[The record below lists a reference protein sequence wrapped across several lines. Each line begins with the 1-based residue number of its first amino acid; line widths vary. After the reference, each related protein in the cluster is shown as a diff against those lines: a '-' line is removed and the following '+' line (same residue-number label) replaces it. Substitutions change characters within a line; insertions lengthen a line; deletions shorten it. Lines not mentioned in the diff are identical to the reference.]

1 LTTHIHSGLN
11 ATAQEAEAAQASEGR
26 WPRICESA
34 QTPMKASGEFAAAQ
48 KSRVAMISLH
58 TSPLAPLGR
67 TRDAGGMN
75 VYIRELARELG
86 RSGVEIDIFTRRI
99 DCDTPTI
106 QYPAYGARL
115 ISLPAGPATLLP
127 PSELH
132 PYVAEFSCR
141 LARFAERE
149 QRSYDLIHS
158 HYWLSAAAALPLAR
172 AWNVPHVTMFHTV
185 ERLKS
190 QQYGAPV
197 SNSLA
202 SQVRIETERRIAA
215 TVERISVST
224 EHEGEQLRKLYGLS
238 PSSFQIIPCG
248 VDLDAFT
255 PGTPA
260 EREMARQR
268 FASDGRPM
276 LLFVGRLD
284 AIKDLDLLLVSVA
297 RMRTDAALHIVGGDP
312 DGDPELDRLRALA
325 CDLGVAERVRFPGAV
340 AQRDLP
346 DYYRAAD
353 ALVVTSRYESFGLAA
368 VEALASGTPVV
379 AAQVGGLPSIITHGE
394 NGLLVRWRCPEAFAE
409 QLDLLL
415 EDTALRARLSA
426 TARSSVERFS
436 WERIGDEVR
445 ALYHELT
452 TDACRALACSCH

>member
-1 LTTHIHSGLN
+1 LTIHTHSGLN
-11 ATAQEAEAAQASEGR
+11 TTAQEAEAARASEGR
-26 WPRICESA
+26 WPRICERA
-34 QTPMKASGEFAAAQ
+34 QTPMKASVEFKFAHRL
-48 KSRVAMISLH
+48 RVAMISLH

-106 QYPAYGARL
+106 QYPTHGVRL

-127 PSELH
+127 PTELH

-190 QQYGAPV
+190 QQYGAPA

-202 SQVRIETERRIAA
+202 SQTRIETERRIATA
-215 TVERISVST
+215 VERISVST
-224 EHEGEQLRKLYGLS
+224 EHEGEQLRRLYGLA
-238 PSSFQIIPCG
+238 PSLFQVIPCG

-268 FASDGRPM
+268 LASDGRPM

-284 AIKDLDLLLVSVA
+284 AIKDLDLLLASVA
-297 RMRTDAALHIVGGDP
+297 RMRTDAVLHIVGGDP
-312 DGDPELDRLRALA
+312 DGDPELDRLCALA
-325 CDLGVAERVRFPGAV
+325 GDLGVGERVRFPGAV

-346 DYYRAAD
+346 NYYRAAD

-368 VEALASGTPVV
+368 VEALASGLPVV

-426 TARSSVERFS
+426 AARSSVERFS

-445 ALYHELT
+445 ALYQELT
-452 TDACRALACSCH
+452 DDARCALACSCR

>member
-1 LTTHIHSGLN
+1 MTTHIHSGLN
-11 ATAQEAEAAQASEGR
+11 ATAQEAEAARASEGR
-26 WPRICESA
+26 WPRICERA

-106 QYPAYGARL
+106 QYPAYGVRL

-190 QQYGAPV
+190 QQYGAPA

-202 SQVRIETERRIAA
+202 SQMRIETERRIAT

-224 EHEGEQLRKLYGLS
+224 EHEGEQLRKLYGLRPARSRSS
-238 PSSFQIIPCG
+238 P
-248 VDLDAFT
+248 
-255 PGTPA
+255 
-260 EREMARQR
+260 
-268 FASDGRPM
+268 
-276 LLFVGRLD
+276 
-284 AIKDLDLLLVSVA
+284 
-297 RMRTDAALHIVGGDP
+297 AALISTP
-312 DGDPELDRLRALA
+312 
-325 CDLGVAERVRFPGAV
+325 
-340 AQRDLP
+340 
-346 DYYRAAD
+346 
-353 ALVVTSRYESFGLAA
+353 SRQG
-368 VEALASGTPVV
+368 
-379 AAQVGGLPSIITHGE
+379 H
-394 NGLLVRWRCPEAFAE
+394 
-409 QLDLLL
+409 
-415 EDTALRARLSA
+415 
-426 TARSSVERFS
+426 
-436 WERIGDEVR
+436 
-445 ALYHELT
+445 
-452 TDACRALACSCH
+452 

>member
-1 LTTHIHSGLN
+1 
-11 ATAQEAEAAQASEGR
+11 
-26 WPRICESA
+26 
-34 QTPMKASGEFAAAQ
+34 
-48 KSRVAMISLH
+48 
-58 TSPLAPLGR
+58 
-67 TRDAGGMN
+67 MN

-106 QYPAYGARL
+106 QYPAYGVRL
-115 ISLPAGPATLLP
+115 ISLPAGPAALLP

-141 LARFAERE
+141 LAHFAARD

-190 QQYGAPV
+190 QQYGAPA

-202 SQVRIETERRIAA
+202 SQMRIETERRIAA

-224 EHEGEQLRKLYGLS
+224 EHEGEQLRRLYGLA
-238 PSSFQIIPCG
+238 PNLFQVIPCG

-255 PGTPA
+255 PGMPA
-260 EREMARQR
+260 EREVARQR
-268 FASDGRPM
+268 LASDGRPM

-284 AIKDLDLLLVSVA
+284 AIKDLDLLLASVA
-297 RMRTDAALHIVGGDP
+297 RMRKDAVLHIVGGDP

-325 CDLGVAERVRFPGAV
+325 GDLGVAERVRFPGAV

-368 VEALASGTPVV
+368 VEALASGLPVV
-379 AAQVGGLPSIITHGE
+379 AAQVGGLPSIISHGE
-394 NGLLVRWRCPEAFAE
+394 NGLLVRWRCPEVFAE

-415 EDTALRARLSA
+415 EDTALHARLSA
-426 TARSSVERFS
+426 TARPSVERFS

-445 ALYHELT
+445 ALYQELI
-452 TDACRALACSCH
+452 TDARCALACSCH

>member
-1 LTTHIHSGLN
+1 
-11 ATAQEAEAAQASEGR
+11 
-26 WPRICESA
+26 
-34 QTPMKASGEFAAAQ
+34 MMASGEVEATQ
-48 KSRVAMISLH
+48 HLRVAMISLH

-106 QYPAYGARL
+106 QYPAYGVRL
-115 ISLPAGPATLLP
+115 VSLPAGPATLLP
-127 PSELH
+127 PGDLH
-132 PYVAEFSCR
+132 PFVAEFSCR
-141 LARFAERE
+141 LARFSERE
-149 QRSYDLIHS
+149 QRPYDLIHS

-172 AWNVPHVTMFHTV
+172 ASNVAHVTMFHTV

-190 QQYGAPV
+190 QQYGAPA

-202 SQVRIETERRIAA
+202 SQMRVETERRIAA
-215 TVERISVST
+215 TVDRISVST
-224 EHEGEQLRKLYGLS
+224 EHEGEQLRRLYGLA
-238 PSSFQIIPCG
+238 PNLFQVIPCG

-268 FASDGRPM
+268 LASDGRPM

-284 AIKDLDLLLVSVA
+284 AIKDLDLLLASVA
-297 RMRTDAALHIVGGDP
+297 RMRTDAVLHIVGGDP
-312 DGDPELDRLRALA
+312 DGDPELDRLRALTG
-325 CDLGVAERVRFPGAV
+325 DLGIAERVRFPGAV

-346 DYYRAAD
+346 DYYRAPD

-368 VEALASGTPVV
+368 VEALASGLPVV
-379 AAQVGGLPSIITHGE
+379 AAQVGGLPSIIAHGE

-415 EDTALRARLSA
+415 EDEGLRDRLSA
-426 TARSSVERFS
+426 NARPSVERFS

-445 ALYHELT
+445 ALYQDL
-452 TDACRALACSCH
+452 TDARCALACS

>member
-1 LTTHIHSGLN
+1 MHSGLN
-11 ATAQEAEAAQASEGR
+11 ATAQEAEAARVSEGR
-26 WPRICESA
+26 WPRICERA
-34 QTPMKASGEFAAAQ
+34 QTPVMASGELEFAHTF
-48 KSRVAMISLH
+48 RVAMISLH

-86 RSGVEIDIFTRRI
+86 RGGVEIDIFTRRI
-99 DCDTPTI
+99 DCDTPTV
-106 QYPAYGARL
+106 QYPAHGVRL

-127 PSELH
+127 PTELH

-149 QRSYDLIHS
+149 LRSYDLIHS

-185 ERLKS
+185 EHLKS

-197 SNSLA
+197 SDSPA
-202 SQVRIETERRIAA
+202 SQMRIETERRIAT

-224 EHEGEQLRKLYGLS
+224 EHEGQQLRKLYGLA
-238 PSSFQIIPCG
+238 PGHFQTIPCG

-255 PGTPA
+255 PGTAA

-268 FASDGRPM
+268 LAPDGRPA

-284 AIKDLDLLLVSVA
+284 AIKDLDLLLASVA
-297 RMRTDAALHIVGGDP
+297 RMRTDAVLHIVGGDP

-325 CDLGVAERVRFPGAV
+325 SDSGIAERVRFPGAV
-340 AQRDLP
+340 TQRDLP

-353 ALVVTSRYESFGLAA
+353 ALVITSRYESFGLAA
-368 VEALASGTPVV
+368 VEALASGLPVV
-379 AAQVGGLPSIITHGE
+379 AAPVGGLPSIITHGG
-394 NGLLVRWRCPEAFAE
+394 NGVLVRWRCPEAFAE

-415 EDTALRARLSA
+415 EDTGLRKRLSA
-426 TARSSVERFS
+426 KARPSVERYS

-445 ALYHELT
+445 ALYQELT
-452 TDACRALACSCH
+452 TDARCALASSCH